1 MIIVY
6 ILEDIIRFWTDNYL
20 FWNSEGPTCK

>member
-20 FWNSEGPTCK
+20 FWNLEGPACK